1 MELSELREQLCRLFS
16 GNEDELEQILQTV
29 ADDRSVFPFNEYEHL
44 IGQMLGLK
52 KLTLMQY
59 SEIRAA
65 YVSENPN
72 LWIYEISAPRGF
84 GEGFAQ
90 TYVQGRCPQ
99 LQKPSKALD
108 LAYSGEYDFW
118 LDGVRIEVKASR
130 AVDSDSDAPLYVKA
144 LARQTNRPFL
154 MTFFRG
160 NDDFAGVRSTLL
172 RAVSGCQH
180 LSQLFYSIPDESSL
194 LRSPKVFKLAYFIC
208 VTKFFAE
215 TFDNILYTVQYLH
228 LQTMLSIIYQIYST
242 SPRF

>member
-144 LARQTNRPFL
+144 LARQTSRPFL
-154 MTFFRG
+154 MNFQQLKPQCCDVFVWVAVFRDEIVIWVMSSSEVESHQNYSRGQHRG
-160 NDDFAGVRSTLL
+160 NRGNEGQLHIKQDNIATLE
-172 RAVSGCQH
+172 G
-180 LSQLFYSIPDESSL
+180 
-194 LRSPKVFKLAYFIC
+194 FKLGQNDLGAAIRA
-208 VTKFFAE
+208 TALKK
-215 TFDNILYTVQYLH
+215 
-228 LQTMLSIIYQIYST
+228 
-242 SPRF
+242 